1 MNLQSLV
8 KMQRELDS
16 YIEQKRGIEEDV
28 FDRKVI
34 ALLVELGELANET
47 RSFKFWSDKG
57 PSEKAIILEEYVDS
71 IHFLLSIG
79 IEKSLADELIEWPIG
94 AEYMD
99 LNEAFL
105 ATYKE
110 ISNFQQVPS
119 AKNYTSIWEGYAE
132 IARLLGFTTDEV
144 VEAYHAKNEVN
155 YTRQQTGY

>member
-47 RSFKFWSDKG
+47 KSFKFWSDKG

-105 ATYKE
+105 ATYKG